1 MPYPEMMLTPMRAE
15 LTSNGFTELKSAED
29 VENAFQNAEGTM
41 LIVVNSVCGCAAGAA
56 RPGVIESLNN
66 EKKPSKLFT
75 VFAGQDLDATATAR
89 GFMLPFP
96 PSSPSVA
103 LFKDGKIVHMVER
116 KNIEG
121 YNYIAI
127 ADNLKTAY
135 NKFCWK

>member
-15 LTSNGFTELKSAED
+15 LTNNGFTELRTEQD
-29 VENAFQNAEGTM
+29 VEDAFSNAEGTM
-41 LIVVNSVCGCAAGAA
+41 LIMVNSVCGCAAGAA
-56 RPGVIESLNN
+56 RPGVIESLIND
-66 EKKPSKLFT
+66 KKPSKLYT

-89 GFMLPFP
+89 LHMMPFP

-121 YNYIAI
+121 YKYIEI
-127 ADNLKTAY
+127 AENLKSAY
-135 NKFCWK
+135 NQYC

>member
-135 NKFCWK
+135 NKFC

>member
-15 LTSNGFTELKSAED
+15 LTNNGFTELRTEED
-29 VENAFQNAEGTM
+29 VQNAFNNAEGTM
-41 LIVVNSVCGCAAGAA
+41 LIMVNSVCGCAAGAA
-56 RPGVIESLNN
+56 RPGVLESLNN
-66 EKKPSKLFT
+66 NKKPSKLYT

-89 GFMLPFP
+89 GFMLPYP

-103 LFKDGKIVHMVER
+103 LFKDGNLVHMVER

-127 ADNLKTAY
+127 SENLKSAY
-135 NKFCWK
+135 EKYCW

>member
-15 LTSNGFTELKSAED
+15 LTNNGFTELKTEED
-29 VENAFQNAEGTM
+29 VQNAFNNAEGTM
-41 LIVVNSVCGCAAGAA
+41 LIMVNSVCGCAAGAA
-56 RPGVIESLNN
+56 RPGVLESLNN
-66 EKKPSKLFT
+66 DKKPSKLYT

-89 GFMLPFP
+89 GFMLPYP

-103 LFKDGKIVHMVER
+103 LFKDGNLVYMVER

-127 ADNLKTAY
+127 SENLKSAY
-135 NKFCWK
+135 EKYC

>member
-15 LTSNGFTELKSAED
+15 LTSNGFTELKTTDD

-41 LIVVNSVCGCAAGAA
+41 LVVVNSVCGCAAGAA
-56 RPGVIESLNN
+56 RPGVIESLSNS
-66 EKKPSKLFT
+66 KTPSKLYT

-89 GFMLPFP
+89 GFMLPYP

-103 LFKDGKIVHMVER
+103 LFKDGKLVHMVER

-121 YNYIAI
+121 YNYVAI
-127 ADNLKTAY
+127 AENLKSAY
-135 NKFCWK
+135 EKFC

>member
-15 LTSNGFTELKSAED
+15 LTNNGFTELKTEED
-29 VENAFQNAEGTM
+29 VQNAFNNAEGTM
-41 LIVVNSVCGCAAGAA
+41 LIMVNSVCGCAAGAA
-56 RPGVIESLNN
+56 RPGVLESLNN
-66 EKKPSKLFT
+66 NKKPSKLYT

-89 GFMLPFP
+89 GFMLPYP

-103 LFKDGKIVHMVER
+103 LFKDGNLVHMVER

-127 ADNLKTAY
+127 SENLKSAY
-135 NKFCWK
+135 EKYC